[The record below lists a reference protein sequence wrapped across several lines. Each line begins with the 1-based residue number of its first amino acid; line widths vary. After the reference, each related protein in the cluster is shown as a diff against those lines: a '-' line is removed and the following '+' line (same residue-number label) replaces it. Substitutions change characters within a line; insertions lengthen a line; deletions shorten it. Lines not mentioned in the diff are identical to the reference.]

1 MRLSWCNNLLTFL
14 GGIFLDK
21 HKVSWLELFY
31 DLVFVVAI
39 SSTNH
44 LLTTVNNQPQH
55 FFTIIG
61 EYLLMIIPMW
71 WAWAGQTMFLNR
83 YRLIVKKLHYYTFVQ
98 MFFVMLMTASF
109 NLNFDE
115 TYFTFLLGFIGI
127 RVLTI
132 LQYHSVKR
140 CIDSQ
145 TEKKVIQLLTN
156 YFTFSLILSTTSLFF
171 TGGTRYFILFLGIFL
186 DIIIPLIKRKEL
198 VASPIDV
205 GHLAER
211 LGLFT
216 LICFGETVVALITIL
231 NGETMDFTTLF
242 YVMIAF
248 ILISLMWTS
257 YYARL
262 DMRIDKKQVTNG
274 QLLLYS
280 NLFMLIAITFFA
292 AALHLGYKPSM
303 PWQQINLLFIFSFFL
318 FYSTKHF
325 IFIYHP
331 RKKVSKNTLQKIIGL
346 GILIILLGCVFLI
359 VAIQPIW
366 TLIVLICFSAL
377 DNIILY
383 KES

>member
-1 MRLSWCNNLLTFL
+1 M
-14 GGIFLDK
+14 DK

-83 YRLIVKKLHYYTFVQ
+83 YRLIVKKPHYYTFVQ

-231 NGETMDFTTLF
+231 NGETMDFITLF

-262 DMRIDKKQVTNG
+262 DMRIDKEQVTNG
-274 QLLLYS
+274 QLLLYI

-331 RKKVSKNTLQKIIGL
+331 RKKVSKNTLQKIIVL

>member
-1 MRLSWCNNLLTFL
+1 M
-14 GGIFLDK
+14 DK

-98 MFFVMLMTASF
+98 MFFVMLMSASF

-145 TEKKVIQLLTN
+145 TEKL
-156 YFTFSLILSTTSLFF
+156 
-171 TGGTRYFILFLGIFL
+171 R
-186 DIIIPLIKRKEL
+186 
-198 VASPIDV
+198 
-205 GHLAER
+205 
-211 LGLFT
+211 
-216 LICFGETVVALITIL
+216 
-231 NGETMDFTTLF
+231 
-242 YVMIAF
+242 
-248 ILISLMWTS
+248 
-257 YYARL
+257 
-262 DMRIDKKQVTNG
+262 
-274 QLLLYS
+274 
-280 NLFMLIAITFFA
+280 
-292 AALHLGYKPSM
+292 
-303 PWQQINLLFIFSFFL
+303 
-318 FYSTKHF
+318 
-325 IFIYHP
+325 
-331 RKKVSKNTLQKIIGL
+331 
-346 GILIILLGCVFLI
+346 
-359 VAIQPIW
+359 
-366 TLIVLICFSAL
+366 
-377 DNIILY
+377 
-383 KES
+383 